1 MTDRLVCSHA
11 QFEQQH
17 PADREYAQD
26 LERARLAR
34 YRRVHGSE
42 AGYVPGRELPCRGM
56 LRAFDE
62 SGPQVLVRCDVC
74 GWETSG
80 RRERRPATAPAPDF
94 EAPF

>member
-74 GWETSG
+74 GFETSG
-80 RRERRPATAPAPDF
+80 GRNRTVDTTTA
-94 EAPF
+94 APF